1 MGDRPVPAVRRF
13 GIPFGV
19 DTVGRDVNLSAV
31 DLSPVPDDGTATD
44 AYANTVAAAKQAE
57 RLGFERFWVAEH
69 HGMADTLAGTTP
81 EVLLGHLAAET
92 DAIRLGS
99 GAVLLNH
106 YSPFKVAEQFGA
118 LDALAPGR
126 VDAGLGRANGSP
138 AADRALGTER
148 HVQNPDEDH
157 AEKIEAVATHLYD
170 DYPDDHPYSDLSVP
184 RSGEDPPAPWVLG
197 SSPSSAE
204 IAAELGLPY
213 CFAAFIR
220 PQFAVHSFETYR
232 EQFQSTGLAGGVD
245 EPEGIVAV
253 NAICAE
259 TDEAAARLRA
269 VAEASYKRMERGVV
283 GTTPSVEEAID
294 ELGGVP
300 DPTPATLDDD
310 EWPRAISGSPET
322 LAGLLEQFAERVGVD
337 EVMLQH
343 VVADHADG
351 LRSHE
356 LLADGVGLT
365 AR

>member
-1 MGDRPVPAVRRF
+1 ME
-13 GIPFGV
+13 
-19 DTVGRDVNLSAV
+19 LSVV

-44 AYANTVAAAKQAE
+44 AYANTVEAAKQAE
-57 RLGFERFWVAEH
+57 RLGYSRFWVAEH

-92 DAIRLGS
+92 DSIRLGS

-106 YSPFKVAEQFGA
+106 YSPFKVAELFGA

-126 VDAGLGRANGSP
+126 IDAGLGRANGSP
-138 AADRALGTER
+138 AADQALGTKR

-157 AEKIEAVATHLYD
+157 AEKIESVVNHLYD
-170 DYPDDHPYSDLSVP
+170 DYPDEHAYSDLQLP
-184 RSGEDPPAPWVLG
+184 RSGGAEPVPWVLG
-197 SSPSSAE
+197 SSPSSA
-204 IAAELGLPY
+204 AVAGKLGLRY

-220 PQFAVHSFETYR
+220 PQFATHAFKEYR
-232 EQFQSTGLAGGVD
+232 THFQPSQLAGSVD
-245 EPEGIVAV
+245 DPEGMIAV
-253 NAICAE
+253 NAVCAE

-269 VAEASYKRMERGVV
+269 VAEASYKRMQRGVV
-283 GTTPSVEEAID
+283 GTTPAVEEAID

-300 DPTPATLDDD
+300 DPTPATLDAD

-322 LAGLLEQFAERVGVD
+322 LASLLDQLTSRVGVD
-337 EVMLQH
+337 EVMIQH
-343 VVADHADG
+343 VVSDHDDA

-365 AR
+365 SR